1 MTDQRDGREG
11 RRRRPARPG
20 GERIAGGIKQVPWRN
35 LVNPYKP
42 VEVLRPEQVEK
53 IHDSSLRV
61 LEDIGMDFLLDEAR
75 DILAKA
81 GAKVEPGSKRVRFD
95 RGLVLEAIA
104 KAPSSFRLHARN
116 PQHSLDFGANSINF
130 ATVASAP
137 YCSDLD
143 RGRRSGNFPDYC
155 NLVRL
160 AQSFN
165 VIQLIGGYP
174 VEPVDLPPDTRHLDC
189 YHANIT
195 LSDRIWHPYSLSRQR
210 IWDAVEM
217 LAIARGVTKEQLKTE
232 PGLFTVV
239 NTSSPLRVDQPML
252 EGLIEMA
259 RAGQSIAV
267 TPFTLSG
274 AMSPVTIAGALTQQN
289 AEALAVI
296 AFAQIVQPGTPVMY
310 GGFTSNV
317 DMKSGAPAFG
327 TPEYARAAFAGG
339 QLARRYKI
347 PYRSSNA
354 NACNVPDAQAA
365 YESMMSLWS
374 AVMGHANLVLH
385 AAGWMEGGLVASFEK
400 VIIDV
405 ELLQMMAETLQP
417 LVVDDE
423 TCAIEAMREVGPG
436 GHFFGAAH
444 TLDRYETAFYQP
456 ILSDWRNFESW
467 QEAGSQTALQRAN
480 ALYKKIL
487 AEYQPPPLD
496 PAIDEALK
504 AYIAKRKEAAAAA

>member
-296 AFAQIVQPGTPVMY
+296 ALTQLVRPGCPVVY

-327 TPEYARAAFAGG
+327 TPEYSQAVIAGG
-339 QLARRYKI
+339 QLARRYKL
-347 PYRSSNA
+347 PYRSSNV
-354 NACNVPDAQAA
+354 NASNAVDAQAA
-365 YESMMSLWS
+365 YESEMSIW
-374 AVMGHANLVLH
+374 ACVMGHANLMYH
-385 AAGWMEGGLVASFEK
+385 GGGWLEGGLVASFEK
-400 VIIDV
+400 MVLDA
-405 ELLQMMAETLQP
+405 EMLQMMAHFLQP
-417 LVVDDE
+417 LRIDRE
-423 TCAIEAMREVGPG
+423 TVAIDAMAEVGPG
-436 GHFFGAAH
+436 GHFFGAQH
-444 TLDRYETAFYQP
+444 TIARYENAFYQP
-456 ILSDWRNFESW
+456 LLSDWRNFEQW
-467 QEAGSQTALQRAN
+467 KAAGAPDATQRAHTI
-480 ALYKKIL
+480 YKELL
-487 AEYQPPPLD
+487 ASYEQPPLD
-496 PAIDEALK
+496 PGREEGLRDFMARRRREL
-504 AYIAKRKEAAAAA
+504 AAA